1 MKKPSILIAL
11 LLSIASISTASMLF
25 LRGSP
30 TSSNYRTAAQAPI
43 DFRWG
48 EGSEAG
54 VPDSAA
60 DEKMRVALGNDEETF
75 VFAGKC
81 ANGESYRLFSY
92 KKYVHGL
99 SQSYYDYD
107 GPVGQGTVQSA
118 TAPKIMAVRICHKL
132 AEIVS
137 ENLFQ

>member
-1 MKKPSILIAL
+1 MKPSFLIAL
-11 LLSIASISTASMLF
+11 LLSIASMSTASMLF
-25 LRGSP
+25 LQGPS
-30 TSSNYRTAAQAPI
+30 TSSSNRAAFQPSI

-54 VPDSAA
+54 VPDSAT
-60 DEKMRVALGNDEETF
+60 DEKARTALGNDEETF

-92 KKYVHGL
+92 KKYVRGL

-107 GPVGQGTVQSA
+107 GPVGQGTVQSE

-137 ENLFQ
+137 ENIFQ